1 MTTLSGSRVDTWVTH
16 VQVAGVFLGPWDQ
29 FSGGEVDSEEALY
42 RPSGFDVGI
51 SLGGRKT
58 YGNVTVA
65 RYWDTWVNSF
75 HKSLIRWAGQQR
87 GLIVRY
93 PFTADWVQ
101 LGAPQQYGG
110 TLKRVSTPDIDS
122 MGGDAALIEL
132 EFTIDA
138 VV

>member
-16 VQVAGVFLGPWDQ
+16 VTVAGIFLGPWDQ
-29 FSGGEVDSEEALY
+29 FSGGEADSEEALY

-51 SLGGRKT
+51 SLGGRVT

-65 RYWDTWVNSF
+65 RYWDTWVNGF
-75 HKSLIRWAGQQR
+75 HKMMLRWVGKQR

-101 LGAPQQYGG
+101 LGAPQQYAG
-110 TLKRVSTPDIDS
+110 TLKRVSTPDVDS
-122 MGGDAALIEL
+122 MGGDAALIEA
-132 EFTIDA
+132 EFTIDSVA
-138 VV
+138 